1 MKSRWSQ
8 AEAERYESELELRAY
23 SSRLLGADPELVMHG
38 GGNTSLKRPERNL
51 LGEEEEILWVKGSG
65 WDLAAIEPAG
75 FAPVRL
81 ERLIGLS
88 KLDSLTDLA
97 MARELR
103 AATVDPGAPEPSVEA
118 ILHAILPYRYV
129 DHTHAGGVVAI
140 TNTRD
145 GRRRIEE
152 IYGDL
157 VAVVPYVMQ
166 GFELARACARLVP
179 EALGP
184 GAIGLVLLNHG
195 VFSFGETAEESYERM
210 IRLVSLAAE
219 YLERQAPLLPATGT
233 GEDGGTRRRIEIADL
248 RSRVSAAAGFPL
260 VLERHADARSLEFAR
275 RDDISVVSQQ
285 GPATPDHVV
294 RTKRVPLVGRDV
306 EAYVAAYRAYVEEN
320 TRGRELTPLDPA
332 PRIVL
337 DPDLGLCA
345 IGRTPRAAG
354 VAADIYR
361 HTVDVILRATQLG
374 GYEALPAADVFE
386 VEYWDLEQAKLR
398 REGEPPP
405 FAGEVALVTGG
416 ASGIGKGSV
425 EALLER
431 GAAVV
436 ALDLDPAVEAM
447 RREPAFLGLRCDV
460 TDLEQVDGA
469 LERAVARFGG
479 LDVLVLNAGAF
490 PPTRRIEDLDAAEWR
505 FTLALNLDHA
515 AFLMREAHP
524 LLRLA
529 PGGGRVVV
537 VGSKNVPAPGP
548 GAAAYSVSKAALTQ
562 LVRVAALEW
571 GADGIRVYA
580 VHPNAVF
587 DTGIWTDEVLAE
599 RAASYGVSVDEYKRK
614 NVLGV
619 EITSRDVGELVA
631 ALCGPAFARTTG
643 AQVPID
649 GGNER
654 VI

>member
-1 MKSRWSQ
+1 VKSRWSQ
-8 AEAERYESELELRAY
+8 AEAEQYGTELELRAY
-23 SSRLLGADPELVMHG
+23 SSRLLGADRELVMHG
-38 GGNTSLKRPERNL
+38 GGNTSLKTTETDL
-51 LGEEEEILWVKGSG
+51 LGEEEDILWVKGSG
-65 WDLAAIEPAG
+65 WDLASIQPAG

-81 ERLIGLS
+81 DRLIGLS
-88 KLDSLTDLA
+88 RLESLSDLA

-103 AATVDPGAPEPSVEA
+103 AATVDPAAPDPSVEA
-118 ILHAILPYRYV
+118 ILHAILPHRFV
-129 DHTHAGGVVAI
+129 DHTHAGSVVAI

-145 GRRRIEE
+145 GRQRIEE
-152 IYGDL
+152 LYGDL
-157 VAVVPYVMQ
+157 VAVVPYVMP
-166 GFELARACARLVP
+166 GFELARVCAELVP
-179 EALGP
+179 DALGP

-195 VFSFGETAEESYERM
+195 VFSFGDTAQESYERM
-210 IRLVSLAAE
+210 IRLVATAE
-219 YLERQAPLLPATGT
+219 DYLERKAPLHAPAPGVPTGSRQRVET
-233 GEDGGTRRRIEIADL
+233 AEL
-248 RSRVSAAAGFPL
+248 RSRVAAAAGFPV
-260 VLERHADARSLEFAR
+260 VLERHTDPRSLEFAR
-275 RDDISVVSQQ
+275 RDDVAVISQQ
-285 GPATPDHVV
+285 GPATPDHVL

-306 EAYVAAYRAYVEEN
+306 DAYSIAYRDYVAEN
-320 TRGRELTPLDPA
+320 ANGRDLTPLDPA

-337 DPDLGLCA
+337 DPELGLCA

-354 VAADIYR
+354 VAADLYR
-361 HTVDVILRATQLG
+361 HTIDVILRATALG
-374 GYEALPAADVFE
+374 GYEALPAADVFA

-398 REGEPPP
+398 REGDPPP
-405 FAGEVALVTGG
+405 FSGEVALVTGG
-416 ASGIGKGSV
+416 GSGIGKACV
-425 EALLER
+425 EALLAQ

-436 ALDLDPAVEAM
+436 ALDIDPAVETM
-447 RREPAFLGLRCDV
+447 RREPAFLGQRCDV
-460 TDLEQVDGA
+460 TDLEQIDEA
-469 LERAVARFGG
+469 LERAVERYGG
-479 LDVLVLNAGAF
+479 LDILVLNAGAF
-490 PPTRRIEDLDAAEWR
+490 PPTRRIEALDAAEWR

-524 LLRLA
+524 LLERA

-571 GADGIRVYA
+571 GGDGIRVYA

-599 RAASYGVSVDEYKRK
+599 RAASYGLSVAEYKRK

-643 AQVPID
+643 AQIPVD
-649 GGNER
+649 GGNDR